1 MVSNKSFNMDNDE
14 KLNDDSSSKKY
25 LKSIEE
31 VMAEIKERSEALKK
45 LYENLKK
52 KLEVDLKNNKTNP

>member
-1 MVSNKSFNMDNDE
+1 MMILLAKNTS
-14 KLNDDSSSKKY
+14 
-25 LKSIEE
+25 KSIEE

>member
-52 KLEVDLKNNKTNP
+52 KLEDDLKNNKTNP